1 MDLGYALAPL
11 FRGVCPEDTPMQPSL
26 PLASLVAFPI
36 VSALSLLGK
45 ALLAA
50 TGAEPP
56 PLAPHSNL
64 TPSLN

>member
-1 MDLGYALAPL
+1 
-11 FRGVCPEDTPMQPSL
+11 MQPSL